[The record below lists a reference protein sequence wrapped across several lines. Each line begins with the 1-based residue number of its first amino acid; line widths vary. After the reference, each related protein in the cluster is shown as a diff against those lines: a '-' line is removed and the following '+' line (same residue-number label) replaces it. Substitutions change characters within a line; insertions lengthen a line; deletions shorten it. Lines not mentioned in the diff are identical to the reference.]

1 MMIVQVYLSFV
12 VPLAF
17 LLLVVT
23 GEGRG
28 VIASFAFGMS
38 AALAVYGLT
47 GFISE
52 AVVTLPLQLAFV
64 IPAIEEVA
72 KVLPLVYLLLRSKKT
87 GKYSLVRYAMA
98 IGIGFSILENYM
110 YLNMAADSGVSSTIV
125 FTLLRSLTASLLH
138 GSTTALSGFCLQLMV
153 NRSRFSPALALGT
166 LLGGCAVH
174 SLYNAL
180 LLNAENGAWAIVLPI
195 ASFGFVLFG
204 INGFGIVGAPRSQ
217 RKEGAST

>member
-17 LLLVVT
+17 LLLVIS

-47 GFISE
+47 GFIGE
-52 AVVTLPLQLAFV
+52 DLVPLPLQLAFV
-64 IPAIEEVA
+64 IPAIEEAA

-110 YLNMAADSGVSSTIV
+110 YLTMAAGSGASSTIV

-138 GSTTALSGFCLQLMV
+138 GSTTALSGFCFQLML
-153 NRSRFSPALALGT
+153 NRSRFSSTLALGT

-204 INGFGIVGAPRSQ
+204 VNGFGIVGAPRKR
-217 RKEGAST
+217 RKEGASA